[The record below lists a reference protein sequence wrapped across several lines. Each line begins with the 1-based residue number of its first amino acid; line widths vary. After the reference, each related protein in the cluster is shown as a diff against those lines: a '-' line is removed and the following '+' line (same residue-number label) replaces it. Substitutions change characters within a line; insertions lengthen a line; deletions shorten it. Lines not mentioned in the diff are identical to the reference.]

1 MKSTDQLDL
10 LDDDPR
16 RLAEA
21 NRVAAQTA
29 TVNPY
34 FSPAEQREH
43 AAHYLA
49 EAERLE
55 RLAAMCGGCHG

>member
-1 MKSTDQLDL
+1 MRLHGQLDL

-29 TVNPY
+29 AVNPY
-34 FSPAEQREH
+34 FSRAEQQEH

-49 EAERLE
+49 EAERLDQ
-55 RLAAMCGGCHG
+55 LAAMCGGRQQ

>member
-1 MKSTDQLDL
+1 MRLHGQLDL

-29 TVNPY
+29 AVNPY
-34 FSPAEQREH
+34 FSREEREER

-55 RLAAMCGGCHG
+55 QLAALCGGRQR